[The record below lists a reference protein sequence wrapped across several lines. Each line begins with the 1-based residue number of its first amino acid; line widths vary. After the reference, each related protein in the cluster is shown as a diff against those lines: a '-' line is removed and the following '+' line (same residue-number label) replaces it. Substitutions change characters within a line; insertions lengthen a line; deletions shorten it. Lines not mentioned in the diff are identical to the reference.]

1 MTTERFTAK
10 DCPSGDRMDELR
22 DMFKTFDLRDRA
34 HMLNLL
40 TLGEGVTIWAGSLGK
55 YQLTFELE
63 AAHLNGCCLEMQTTS
78 ANYDDLSDIPFIKSA
93 LDEYLQENGVSG
105 DCYAVLDDKTV
116 VGVFT
121 SQLRAMN
128 AAIRYAE
135 KHGDY
140 VETPITREDF
150 DEMSHNAKGEAVE
163 WRLYKKDLC
172 LDVSV
177 EKHKTNFLQG

>member
-1 MTTERFTAK
+1 MTEHRFTAK
-10 DCPSGDRMDELR
+10 DRPSGERMEELR
-22 DMFKTFDLRDRA
+22 DMFKTFDLRDRT

-55 YQLTFELE
+55 YQLTFEIE
-63 AAHLNGCCLEMQTTS
+63 AAYLNGCCLEMQATS

-93 LDEYLQENGVSG
+93 LDDYLQENGVNVECFAVFSG
-105 DCYAVLDDKTV
+105 DMT
-116 VGVFT
+116 VGVFA

-140 VETPITREDF
+140 VETPITRDDF
-150 DEMSHNAKGEAVE
+150 SEMSHNAKGEAVE
-163 WRLYKKDLC
+163 WQIVKKDLC
-172 LDVSV
+172 LDVRV

>member
-1 MTTERFTAK
+1 ME
-10 DCPSGDRMDELR
+10 ELR
-22 DMFKTFDLRDRA
+22 DMFKTFDLRDRT

-40 TLGEGVTIWAGSLGK
+40 TSGEGVTIWAGSLGR
-55 YQLTFELE
+55 YQLTFEIE
-63 AAHLNGCCLEMQTTS
+63 AAYLNGCCLEMQTTS

-93 LDEYLQENGVSG
+93 LDEYLQENSVSG
-105 DCYAVLDDKTV
+105 ECFAVLSGDMI

-121 SQLRAMN
+121 SQLRAFN

-140 VETPITREDF
+140 VETPITKDDF
-150 DEMSHNAKGEAVE
+150 QEFSHNAKGEAVE
-163 WRLYKKDLC
+163 WQLTKKDLC

>member
-10 DCPSGDRMDELR
+10 DRPSGERMEELR
-22 DMFKTFDLRDRA
+22 DMFKTFDLRDRT

-55 YQLTFELE
+55 YQLTFEIE
-63 AAHLNGCCLEMQTTS
+63 AAYLNGCCLEMQATS
-78 ANYDDLSDIPFIKSA
+78 TNYDDLSDIPFIKSA
-93 LDEYLQENGVSG
+93 LDDYLQENGVSSECFAVFSG
-105 DCYAVLDDKTV
+105 DMV

-121 SQLRAMN
+121 SQLRAFN

-140 VETPITREDF
+140 VETPITKDDLQDF
-150 DEMSHNAKGEAVE
+150 SHNAKGEAVE
-163 WRLYKKDLC
+163 WQLTKKDLC
-172 LDVSV
+172 LDVRV